1 MLNNESR
8 PTAKGNQKVKLF
20 RRPFHAMGTTRNITD
35 VSIHNAIDSLIPPP
49 PKKRLRCPYAR
60 HDTNFHS
67 LLIRR
72 NSVVN
77 RKWKRCY
84 GFTADPFRDR
94 STPSLETNASL
105 SSQRGS
111 RRRREATLGNVFPG
125 PDWTAGRR
133 ALDTRTAAACRWRK
147 RENELKSH
155 GRPRENPP
163 IRADEGAAPL
173 LMSH

>member
-1 MLNNESR
+1 MNHVQQLREIKRWSYFD
-8 PTAKGNQKVKLF
+8 G
-20 RRPFHAMGTTRNITD
+20 PFMQWELLETLLTFQFIMP
-35 VSIHNAIDSLIPPP
+35 SIHWFPPP